1 MFIAILTLLSAL
13 SISGVA
19 IFYSVIGLA
28 TIFPG
33 AFWPVVIMG
42 SVLEVGKLVTASWLY
57 RNWQHT
63 RWLLKTYLTIAVIV
77 LICITSMGIFGFL
90 SKAHLEQNLAEDTVT
105 QRIEIIN
112 NKILSEET
120 YIKRQKDTIVRLE
133 STLNRTTDSNTGAL
147 DIEIQSLKDA
157 EDKFKTLLAVETNT
171 VKDLNEQLKTT
182 LKDLN
187 NRLNTT
193 LKSLNDRL
201 KTLDKDVSDVLNA
214 NKQFFNEERAAA
226 ELKAS
231 QKEEREQ
238 IANKIAEAQETI
250 SLEITKI
257 QETTSIKI
265 AEAQARIQ
273 ILKDDYAKDTAK
285 IQERIDSLRKSNV
298 ADNSGVNNDIVKA
311 EQNIID
317 AQNRIDGYI
326 VEREPLQSSMLK
338 LEAEVGPVK
347 YIAALA
353 VDFGITDQVNT
364 SEAVRWVILIII
376 VVFDPLAVLLLI
388 AANQSFLRRFPV
400 KAPKPQEIV
409 DLEKPDDED
418 VTLKWNEMIGKAN
431 AAAKME
437 QAQSQLQDWQDKLD
451 TFNQK
456 VPKHENKPVEI
467 IQEDLQKKTED
478 KEIVVDNT
486 KDGFDPDEVMFD
498 LETPTPVD
506 KEKQLE
512 EFKRREEEE
521 KAELERIAEE
531 ARQEDEKT
539 VHELLLEGFEE
550 QQKKEEE
557 EEEQEKVKR
566 DFHEEQSKEDEIT
579 RLSLEQSKI
588 AKKERTKPDLT
599 EVIEPE
605 TPIEQKPQKSSS
617 MGMLGTRTV
626 EERTGKVVEPPK
638 PEKPNPA
645 EMTEFERTGMLNKLH
660 EQHGKYEDISDEQLK
675 IERDE
680 SNRAQYLADVSL
692 TKEEAESHAPIT
704 ESRMAFFQDVIDDI
718 LRGDTTFE
726 NVPEENRKM
735 IAHIMDPE
743 LPNPSI
749 ITKGSALKKEGEDG
763 VEKTT
768 AEGLKEKFMIEP
780 KTEERPMTDEEL
792 DALLEGWEE
801 ESKADYVQNEEQ
813 SDQTLWQKT
822 KELDIPEP
830 EKNEIILPDLPN
842 SVEQVPEIAES
853 IAIDQNIPKE
863 KFDKY
868 KKRLTSE
875 EEYHQRVE
883 ARIND
888 LITKLDNKEIKLSD
902 LSNQDKQVILDIL
915 NQND

>member
-57 RNWQHT
+57 RNWRHT
-63 RWLLKTYLTIAVIV
+63 RWLLRTYLTIAVIV

-133 STLNRTTDSNTGAL
+133 STLDRTTTSNTGAL

-171 VKDLNEQLKTT
+171 VKDLNDQLKTT

-187 NRLNTT
+187 
-193 LKSLNDRL
+193 DRL
-201 KTLDKDVSDVLNA
+201 RTLDKDVSDVLTS
-214 NKQFFNEERAAA
+214 NKSFFNEEKAAA
-226 ELKAS
+226 DLKAS
-231 QKEEREQ
+231 QKDERGQ
-238 IANKIAEAQETI
+238 IANKIAEAEKTI
-250 SLEITKI
+250 A
-257 QETTSIKI
+257 IKI

-273 ILKDDYAKDTAK
+273 ILKDDYAKDTEK
-285 IQERIDSLRKSNV
+285 LQTRIDSLRKNNV
-298 ADNSGVNNDIVKA
+298 ADNSGVNNDIERA
-311 EQNIID
+311 EQNILD

-353 VDFGITDQVNT
+353 VDFGITDKVDT

-376 VVFDPLAVLLLI
+376 CVFDPLAVLLLI

-400 KAPKPQEIV
+400 KAPKPQEVI

-418 VTLKWNEMIGKAN
+418 VTLKWNEMKGKTN
-431 AAAKME
+431 EAAKME
-437 QAQSQLQDWQDKLD
+437 QVQSQLQDWQDKLD

-478 KEIVVDNT
+478 KEIVVDNM

-498 LETPTPVD
+498 LQTEPAVD

-512 EFKRREEEE
+512 EFKKREEEE

-531 ARQEDEKT
+531 ARQEEVTAT
-539 VHELLLEGFEE
+539 VEE
-550 QQKKEEE
+550 ALKMTEAESVETPIKEE
-557 EEEQEKVKR
+557 R
-566 DFHEEQSKEDEIT
+566 I
-579 RLSLEQSKI
+579 
-588 AKKERTKPDLT
+588 KPDLT

-605 TPIEQKPQKSSS
+605 SVVKNAKPLV
-617 MGMLGTRTV
+617 MRTLKK
-626 EERTGKVVEPPK
+626 EDTPPK
-638 PEKPNPA
+638 PNMSNWQRA
-645 EMTEFERTGMLNKLH
+645 ELLDNFHKEHGNFE
-660 EQHGKYEDISDEQLK
+660 
-675 IERDE
+675 
-680 SNRAQYLADVSL
+680 DV
-692 TKEEAESHAPIT
+692 KE
-704 ESRMAFFQDVIDDI
+704 
-718 LRGDTTFE
+718 
-726 NVPEENRKM
+726 
-735 IAHIMDPE
+735 
-743 LPNPSI
+743 
-749 ITKGSALKKEGEDG
+749 
-763 VEKTT
+763 
-768 AEGLKEKFMIEP
+768 
-780 KTEERPMTDEEL
+780 
-792 DALLEGWEE
+792 
-801 ESKADYVQNEEQ
+801 YVQNEEQ
-813 SDQTLWQKT
+813 NDKTLWSKS
-822 KELDIPEP
+822 
-830 EKNEIILPDLPN
+830 KNATSEMAYHER
-842 SVEQVPEIAES
+842 VEQ
-853 IAIDQNIPKE
+853 
-863 KFDKY
+863 
-868 KKRLTSE
+868 
-875 EEYHQRVE
+875 
-883 ARIND
+883 RIND
-888 LITKLDNKEIKLSD
+888 LITKIENKEIELTD
-902 LSNQDKQVILDIL
+902 LSKEDQKVINEINQQKKDG
-915 NQND
+915 

>member
-57 RNWQHT
+57 RNWRHT
-63 RWLLKTYLTIAVIV
+63 RWLLRTYLTIAVIV

-133 STLNRTTDSNTGAL
+133 STLDRTTTSNTGAL

-187 NRLNTT
+187 
-193 LKSLNDRL
+193 DRL
-201 KTLDKDVSDVLNA
+201 RTLDKDVSDVLTS
-214 NKQFFNEERAAA
+214 NKSFFNEEKAAA
-226 ELKAS
+226 DLKAS
-231 QKEEREQ
+231 QKDEREQ
-238 IANKIAEAQETI
+238 IANKIAEAEKTI
-250 SLEITKI
+250 A
-257 QETTSIKI
+257 IKI

-273 ILKDDYAKDTAK
+273 ILKDDYAKDTEK
-285 IQERIDSLRKSNV
+285 LQVRIDSLRKNNV
-298 ADNSGVNNDIVKA
+298 ADNSGVNDDIVRA
-311 EQNIID
+311 EQNILN

-326 VEREPLQSSMLK
+326 VDREPLQSSMLK

-353 VDFGITDQVNT
+353 VDFGITDKVDT

-376 VVFDPLAVLLLI
+376 CVFDPLAVLLLI

-400 KAPKPQEIV
+400 KAPKPQEVI

-431 AAAKME
+431 AASKME
-437 QAQSQLQDWQDKLD
+437 QEQSQFQDWQDKLY

-478 KEIVVDNT
+478 KEIVVDNM

-498 LETPTPVD
+498 LQTEPAVD

-512 EFKRREEEE
+512 EFKKREKEE
-521 KAELERIAEE
+521 KAELERIAKE
-531 ARQEDEKT
+531 ARQEEVTAT
-539 VHELLLEGFEE
+539 VEE
-550 QQKKEEE
+550 ALKMTEAESVETPIKEE
-557 EEEQEKVKR
+557 R
-566 DFHEEQSKEDEIT
+566 I
-579 RLSLEQSKI
+579 
-588 AKKERTKPDLT
+588 KPDLT

-605 TPIEQKPQKSSS
+605 SVVKNAKPLV
-617 MGMLGTRTV
+617 MRTLKK
-626 EERTGKVVEPPK
+626 EDTPPK
-638 PEKPNPA
+638 PNMSNWQRA
-645 EMTEFERTGMLNKLH
+645 ELLDNFHKEHGNFE
-660 EQHGKYEDISDEQLK
+660 
-675 IERDE
+675 
-680 SNRAQYLADVSL
+680 DV
-692 TKEEAESHAPIT
+692 KE
-704 ESRMAFFQDVIDDI
+704 
-718 LRGDTTFE
+718 
-726 NVPEENRKM
+726 
-735 IAHIMDPE
+735 
-743 LPNPSI
+743 
-749 ITKGSALKKEGEDG
+749 
-763 VEKTT
+763 
-768 AEGLKEKFMIEP
+768 
-780 KTEERPMTDEEL
+780 
-792 DALLEGWEE
+792 
-801 ESKADYVQNEEQ
+801 YVQNEEQ
-813 SDQTLWQKT
+813 NDKTLWSKS
-822 KELDIPEP
+822 
-830 EKNEIILPDLPN
+830 KNATSEMAYHER
-842 SVEQVPEIAES
+842 VEQ
-853 IAIDQNIPKE
+853 
-863 KFDKY
+863 
-868 KKRLTSE
+868 
-875 EEYHQRVE
+875 
-883 ARIND
+883 RIND
-888 LITKLDNKEIKLSD
+888 LITKIENKEIELTD
-902 LSNQDKQVILDIL
+902 LSKEDQRVINEINQQKKDG
-915 NQND
+915 